1 MKMTNRF
8 ILFSF
13 LILFF
18 SCKQNTSLIRCTGYT
33 QGTTYHISY
42 LSETAKNYQI
52 EFDSILLKIDSS
64 LSTYV
69 SYSTI
74 SKINKNK
81 IAYTKDNL
89 FKKMFQLSDSIF
101 KQTNGYFDPTIEP
114 LIKLYNFDE
123 NDSILVDSNL
133 VKETL
138 KRIGFD
144 KIKMLDSLII
154 KENPKVQLNFN
165 AIAQGYSVDIIA
177 SFLEKQKI
185 NNYLIEIGGEVLAK
199 GRKLNNK
206 KWLIGISKPANE
218 NDNSIYKALELENL
232 ALATSG
238 SYRNYKIDKN
248 SGIKYSHTIDPHT
261 GFPSNHNL
269 ISVSVIAKKCAK
281 ADAYATAL
289 MVMDKYLAKDFL
301 EKNSNI
307 DAMLIYVNKNNEWEI
322 FQTKGFEEIIIN

>member
-1 MKMTNRF
+1 MTNRF

-42 LSETAKNYQI
+42 LTETGKNYQI

-69 SYSTI
+69 NYSTI

-89 FKKMFQLSDSIF
+89 FKKVFQLSDSIF
-101 KQTNGYFDPTIEP
+101 KKTNGYFDPTIEP
-114 LIKLYNFDE
+114 LIKLYNFDK
-123 NDSILVDSNL
+123 NDSIIVDSNI

-138 KRIGFD
+138 RKIGFD
-144 KIKMLDSLII
+144 KVKILDSLII

-206 KWLIGISKPANE
+206 KWLIGISKPSNE
-218 NDNSIYKALELENL
+218 NEHSIYKALELENL

-248 SGIKYSHTIDPHT
+248 SGIKYSHTINPHT

-289 MVMDKYLAKDFL
+289 MVMDKHLAKIFL

-307 DAMLIYVNKNNEWEI
+307 DAMLIYVNENNEWEI
-322 FQTKGFEEIIIN
+322 FQTKGFEEIIVN